1 MYTKELMGIPWLF
14 VGQDSALTAEGMS
27 SIPVQGAKFHKLCS
41 MEKKKKRILKNIST
55 AQKQIDENRARP
67 IHKNLIIENYQKHKY
82 MERHIMI
89 QMERP
94 NL

>member
-14 VGQDSALTAEGMS
+14 TGQDSALTAEGVS

-41 MEKKKKRILKNIST
+41 MHPAPPQKKKRIIKNIST

-67 IHKNLIIENYQKHKY
+67 IHKN
-82 MERHIMI
+82 
-89 QMERP
+89 
-94 NL
+94 